1 MDSEKLTVRRSEWTA
16 DWYVIETEGG
26 LDVNEASIEGGL
38 ADMRELATAIKG
50 RASQSCGRRAGVIIN
65 GNRCAFYSPRNS
77 SDGELS
83 WFDLANADALA
94 AQIDRI
100 PAAPEVPQ

>member
-1 MDSEKLTVRRSEWTA
+1 MDSEKLTVRKSEWTA
-16 DWYVIETEGG
+16 DWYVIETEDGR
-26 LDVNEASIEGGL
+26 DVNEASVEGSL
-38 ADMRELATAIKG
+38 ADMRDLATAI
-50 RASQSCGRRAGVIIN
+50 RARTSRGCGRRVGVIVS
-65 GNRCAFYSPRNS
+65 GTRCAFYSPRNS
-77 SDGELS
+77 GDGDLS